1 MSCHDSPSRSVSTSS
16 VPTDDEVGRG
26 SEYTVARRRQ
36 VIAEFFSRHGGHR
49 GAGNGHDEDSRR
61 LGLGRALD
69 DFQEWEI
76 RSGRVDDGAGSPWW
90 SIVNGIL
97 VHDLAEAADG
107 GADGPWRDYLA
118 SPPLERQSRLWRAHQ
133 YSIGR
138 GASAAQDLLAREV
151 PTERAFIEIAL
162 GVVESAAAAELDT
175 SRGSL
180 GRRTAQLYPQ
190 SYPCC
195 EADLERLLTE
205 LRR

>member
-1 MSCHDSPSRSVSTSS
+1 MSCHQHLSTSVDSPASPGR
-16 VPTDDEVGRG
+16 DEAER
-26 SEYTVARRRQ
+26 ARRHSVEHRRE
-36 VIAEFFSRHGGHR
+36 VLAGFFSGGGDEGGHP
-49 GAGNGHDEDSRR
+49 
-61 LGLGRALD
+61 LGLGRALS

-76 RSGRVDDGAGSPWW
+76 RSGRVHDGAGSPWW
-90 SIVNGIL
+90 SVVNGIL
-97 VHDLAEAADG
+97 VDDLAAAADG

-118 SPPLERQSRLWRAHQ
+118 SPPRERQSRLWRAHQ

-138 GASAAQDLLAREV
+138 GASAAQDLLVREV

-190 SYPCC
+190 SHPCC

-205 LRR
+205 LSR

>member
-1 MSCHDSPSRSVSTSS
+1 MFSMSCHQHLSTSVDSPASPGRDEAERARRHSVEHRREVLAGFFSGGGDEGGHPTRVGPGS
-16 VPTDDEVGRG
+16 VGLPGMGDPERPGARRCRFPVVVGRQ
-26 SEYTVARRRQ
+26 R
-36 VIAEFFSRHGGHR
+36 
-49 GAGNGHDEDSRR
+49 D
-61 LGLGRALD
+61 L
-69 DFQEWEI
+69 
-76 RSGRVDDGAGSPWW
+76 VDD
-90 SIVNGIL
+90 
-97 VHDLAEAADG
+97 LAAAADG

-118 SPPLERQSRLWRAHQ
+118 SPPRERQSRLWRAHQ

-138 GASAAQDLLAREV
+138 GASAAQDLLVREV

-190 SYPCC
+190 SHPCC

-205 LRR
+205 LSR